1 MKAPILAAT
10 SMVLIGLALVSA
22 PVASADTVGDPC
34 PDWMKIGTDS
44 STGQQMFCAA
54 PSTPAHALTW
64 QPWSKAGWGTLTP
77 VGPAGSPCT
86 VPNYTF
92 GQSPD
97 GYVVWCY
104 QGTQALL
111 PGGRTLQNPS
121 TPVWSVYS
129 P

>member
-1 MKAPILAAT
+1 MQIITRLIAALAACAA
-10 SMVLIGLALVSA
+10 LLVSA

-54 PSTPAHALTW
+54 PSTPANALTW

-92 GQSPD
+92 GRSPD

>member
-1 MKAPILAAT
+1 MKRIAGSLVAFAALL
-10 SMVLIGLALVSA
+10 MSA
-22 PVASADTVGDPC
+22 PVASADAVGDLC

-44 STGQQMFCAA
+44 SSGQQMFCAA

-64 QPWSKAGWGTLTP
+64 QPWSKAAWGTLTS

-86 VPNYTF
+86 APTFTF
-92 GQSPD
+92 GQSSD
-97 GYVVWCY
+97 GYVVWCAGPP
-104 QGTQALL
+104 QSTVALL

-121 TPVWSVYS
+121 TPVWGVYS